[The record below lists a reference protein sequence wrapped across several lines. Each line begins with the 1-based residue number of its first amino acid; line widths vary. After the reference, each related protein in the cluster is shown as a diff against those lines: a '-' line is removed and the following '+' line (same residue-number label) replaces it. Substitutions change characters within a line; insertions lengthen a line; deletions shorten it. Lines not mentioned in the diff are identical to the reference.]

1 MYLLDATKGVLFRIC
16 VSVQLLQ
23 AILSISTIETA
34 LSSCKLWQTLHH
46 HTGDRYILKK
56 NTYRKKPH
64 LASSQGRKIELHFL
78 SDTKLKPTKICGQV
92 ATQFYMGV
100 KERMISIKRQ
110 MRENPKKRQ
119 SWNILAGITAASSL
133 HTVFALQESKE

>member
-1 MYLLDATKGVLFRIC
+1 MQQKESYSGF
-16 VSVQLLQ
+16 VSP
-23 AILSISTIETA
+23 SIESNWSGLYFPYPQSKQ

-46 HTGDRYILKK
+46 HTGASYILKK

-64 LASSQGRKIELHFL
+64 LASSQGRKIELNFL
-78 SDTKLKPTKICGQV
+78 SDTKLKPTKIYGQV

-100 KERMISIKRQ
+100 KGRMISVKRQ
-110 MRENPKKRQ
+110 MRENPKKQQ